1 MSTLGELIRSTR
13 NGRVVRTH
21 KERMQATSLSK
32 KFQCITKFVRE
43 NFRISVYENGFAVYE
58 SENRRTVIDL
68 DNISGLTYYFN
79 TDTKNEFNLMFLE
92 SLSWVQALT
101 LLGEEQISQNIF
113 RDKAQEALSE
123 DEDKKELTISG
134 HIDGPETAYI
144 KKETRREIRVA
155 LRKARAQ
162 MTEKQAEAFML
173 YYDQDMSEEEIG
185 EILRISHQAVA
196 CRIRGATRKLRGN
209 MKRFL
214 Q

>member
-79 TDTKNEFNLMFLE
+79 TDTKNEFNLMYLE

-113 RDKAQEALSE
+113 RDKAQEVS
-123 DEDKKELTISG
+123 DEGEANKPTFFG
-134 HIDGPETAYI
+134 HIDDPEIAYV
-144 KKETRREIRVA
+144 KKETKHEIHVA